1 MLKVMGIILI
11 IVALVIAIVPQFT
24 DCYSQ
29 GKQIDLGNGKLIP
42 MKCHWS
48 AMGEIV
54 IAIPLMVVGI
64 LMLILKR
71 KETFY
76 VLSIIAIIL
85 SILIILLPAKMIGV
99 CATPTMI
106 CVTTMKPI
114 LIISGVVSIIAS
126 LIALYFSSR
135 IKE

>member
-1 MLKVMGIILI
+1 MLKVMGIVLI
-11 IVALVIAIVPQFT
+11 VVALVIAIVPQFT

-29 GKQIDLGNGKLIP
+29 GHQIDLGNGKFVP

-48 AMGEIV
+48 AMGEII
-54 IAIPLMVVGI
+54 IAVPLMVIGI

-85 SILIILLPAKMIGV
+85 SVLIILLPTKMIGV

-114 LIISGVVSIIAS
+114 LLISGVVSIIAS
-126 LIALYFSSR
+126 LVALYFSSR

>member
-1 MLKVMGIILI
+1 MLKVMGIVLI
-11 IVALVIAIVPQFT
+11 VVALVIAVVPQFT

-29 GKQIDLGNGKLIP
+29 GHQIELPNGKLTP

-48 AMGEIV
+48 AIGEIGIAVPLLAVGV
-54 IAIPLMVVGI
+54 I
-64 LMLILKR
+64 MLISKR
-71 KETFY
+71 KETLFA
-76 VLSIIAIIL
+76 LSIIGLIL
-85 SILIILLPAKMIGV
+85 GALIVLIPTQMIGV

-114 LIISGVVSIIAS
+114 LLISGVVAIIAS
-126 LIALYFSSR
+126 LISILYAAR